1 MSKLRVPLKR
11 YLVDEV
17 PEAALHE
24 VWQGIRKRR
33 TRRAPPVP
41 LRFAWVGLVA
51 AFIVSSVLWL
61 TFHEAPG
68 PLATLDGA
76 PPRTLGGPR
85 PERVVL
91 SDGSAIELAEQSSL
105 EVLSNDRESFVT
117 VLRQGR
123 GTFDVKPGGS
133 RRWRIEAGP
142 VEVEVVGTRFTVER
156 SADQVFVHVERGAV
170 LVRGN
175 TVPDR
180 VQRLNAGAGL
190 VVGREPKEPV
200 PPVPAKTTAPDASAS
215 SETPP
220 QEPSPEDA
228 PAHDA
233 SPTAAPASPSLSAPP
248 PPRAHP
254 SAEPPRAAT
263 TAAQGAPEE
272 PGPAETTENT
282 EPTTGASRAGGNGA
296 PSTTTADQ
304 QPAAE
309 VALAPLTKPTAAA
322 LGGDEITELLRTADR
337 QRAEGNTA
345 AAIITLR
352 ALLKGTS
359 HDPRR
364 ALAAFTLAKL
374 LVERGHLLEAE
385 AALRTCLSVQPSGTL
400 AENAWAR
407 LVEVQL
413 LSGQPNAARRS
424 VREYARRFPN
434 GQRLKELRQL
444 IEDSPP

>member
-1 MSKLRVPLKR
+1 STRPSTASRSLSASRGCSATSRACPWTRWPSSAPAPWRRRSAASPRPRPPWARWCTWRCPMSKLRVPLKR

-180 VQRLNAGAGL
+180 VQRLNA
-190 VVGREPKEPV
+190 
-200 PPVPAKTTAPDASAS
+200 
-215 SETPP
+215 
-220 QEPSPEDA
+220 
-228 PAHDA
+228 
-233 SPTAAPASPSLSAPP
+233 
-248 PPRAHP
+248 
-254 SAEPPRAAT
+254 
-263 TAAQGAPEE
+263 
-272 PGPAETTENT
+272 
-282 EPTTGASRAGGNGA
+282 
-296 PSTTTADQ
+296 
-304 QPAAE
+304 
-309 VALAPLTKPTAAA
+309 
-322 LGGDEITELLRTADR
+322 
-337 QRAEGNTA
+337 
-345 AAIITLR
+345 
-352 ALLKGTS
+352 
-359 HDPRR
+359 
-364 ALAAFTLAKL
+364 
-374 LVERGHLLEAE
+374 
-385 AALRTCLSVQPSGTL
+385 
-400 AENAWAR
+400 
-407 LVEVQL
+407 
-413 LSGQPNAARRS
+413 
-424 VREYARRFPN
+424 
-434 GQRLKELRQL
+434 
-444 IEDSPP
+444 

>member
-1 MSKLRVPLKR
+1 
-11 YLVDEV
+11 
-17 PEAALHE
+17 
-24 VWQGIRKRR
+24 
-33 TRRAPPVP
+33 
-41 LRFAWVGLVA
+41 
-51 AFIVSSVLWL
+51 
-61 TFHEAPG
+61 
-68 PLATLDGA
+68 
-76 PPRTLGGPR
+76 TLGGPR

-304 QPAAE
+304 QPAAAVARAPPTKPTAADTGGNGAPSTTTANQQPAAE
-309 VALAPLTKPTAAA
+309 VALAPPTKPTAAA